1 MLFINKK
8 KLTKSEINLKLLNKY
23 KVNINELNYDKL
35 KEFKEKVK
43 ALSDGRQKGLLK
55 MDMIKIMFKLIIVRI
70 VLKNFHIFILPN
82 NLGHNDIF
90 FKFKTFR
97 QKFDTIILTTSYCIF
112 FFNNSLRSC
121 FYCVKL

>member
-82 NLGHNDIF
+82 NLGHNWNI
-90 FKFKTFR
+90 KATFNYDE
-97 QKFDTIILTTSYCIF
+97 KINHKHLYCSF
-112 FFNNSLRSC
+112 
-121 FYCVKL
+121 